1 MTIEFNEE
9 EERDIQAAAEERG
22 IDVEKLIIAA
32 VLNDLA
38 R

>member
-1 MTIEFNEE
+1 MTIEFSEDE
-9 EERDIQAAAEERG
+9 VKDIQDAAEERG